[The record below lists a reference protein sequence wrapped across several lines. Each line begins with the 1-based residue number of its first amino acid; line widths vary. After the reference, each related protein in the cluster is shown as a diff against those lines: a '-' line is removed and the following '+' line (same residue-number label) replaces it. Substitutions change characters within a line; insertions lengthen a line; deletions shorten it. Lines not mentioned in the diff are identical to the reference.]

1 MLKRRWLWTLLL
13 VLLLPIIAACGE
25 STTSSTTAPA
35 GTGGNATTAPAA
47 AATTAPAAGAATTAP
62 AAGAATTAPAA
73 GAATD
78 DYNYTALKVEDG
90 ATLTLVASG
99 NPEEQK
105 IYQDSIDRFNKVF
118 PNVKVTFEAVAA
130 DYPVKIKADAAGGTL
145 GDVFFID
152 SGLFNALAPNDIL
165 LELDPYMSQIGM
177 KPQDFA
183 GPLITIFQ
191 LDGKTY
197 GVPKDFGGLA
207 VHVNNRLAKEA
218 GVTIPEDGNWTWDD
232 FKTAAKTMTKGEGN
246 AKVFGTCTPPD
257 IDRAGAFVFANGG
270 KVLSDDGTTAE
281 YNQPAAVEAITWWH
295 SLYKEG
301 FGAVPKEIGQD
312 WCGAAF
318 GNEKTAMVVEGGWM
332 FNYMTQSF
340 PAVEYTTV
348 PMPKAPKTGERATL
362 LFTNAWAAN
371 AQTKYP
377 NAAAALV
384 TFLVGK
390 TNQQTIAETGFAI
403 SSLAALTNLPYYEK
417 DKKSGVIAKS
427 AEYGKLAVYGPK
439 NDDFRKP
446 LSDAME
452 KIWLG
457 SADIQSTL
465 DAAAKL
471 STEAIK

>member
-1 MLKRRWLWTLLL
+1 MLKRRWLFSLLL
-13 VLLLPIIAACGE
+13 VLLLPILAACGGE
-25 STTSSTTAPA
+25 E
-35 GTGGNATTAPAA
+35 ATTAPT
-47 AATTAPAAGAATTAP
+47 AATGGAATTAP
-62 AAGAATTAPAA
+62 ATGAATTAPAT
-73 GAATD
+73 GAATTAPTTGGATTG
-78 DYNYTALKVEDG
+78 DYNYTALPVEDG

-118 PNVKVTFEAVAA
+118 PDIKVTFEAVAA
-130 DYPVKIKADAAGGTL
+130 DYPVKIKADAAGDTL

-177 KPQDFA
+177 KPADFA

-191 LDGKTY
+191 LEGKTY
-197 GVPKDFGGLA
+197 GLPKDFGGLA
-207 VHVNNRLAKEA
+207 VHINNRLAQEA
-218 GVTIPEDGNWTWDD
+218 GVTIPADGNWTWDD
-232 FKTAAKTMTKGEGN
+232 FKAAAQKMTKGDGN
-246 AKVFGTCTPPD
+246 AKIFGTCTPPD

-270 KVLSDDGTTAE
+270 KVLSDDGKSAE

-295 SLYKEG
+295 GLYKDG
-301 FGAVPKEIGQD
+301 LGAVPKEIGQD

-332 FNYMTQSF
+332 FNYMKQSF
-340 PAVEYTTV
+340 PTIEYTTV

-371 AQTKYP
+371 AKTKFP
-377 NAAAALV
+377 NAAAALI

-390 TNQQTIAETGFAI
+390 SNQQTIAETGFAV
-403 SSLAALTNLPYYEK
+403 SSLAALADLPYYK
-417 DKKSGVIAKS
+417 TDTKSGVIAKS

-446 LSDAME
+446 LLDAME
-452 KIWLG
+452 KIWLSG
-457 SADIQSTL
+457 ADIQATL
-465 DAAAKL
+465 DEAAKL
-471 STEAIK
+471 STEALK

>member
-1 MLKRRWLWTLLL
+1 MIKRRWLFVLLL
-13 VLLLPIIAACGE
+13 VLLLPIIAACGDE
-25 STTSSTTAPA
+25 TATSAPTTAPA
-35 GTGGNATTAPAA
+35 TGGTTATTAPSTGGDTP
-47 AATTAPAAGAATTAP
+47 TTAPSTGAAGE
-62 AAGAATTAPAA
+62 
-73 GAATD
+73 
-78 DYNYTALKVEDG
+78 DYNYKALAVEDG
-90 ATLTLVASG
+90 ATLTLVAKG
-99 NPEEQK
+99 NPAGRK
-105 IYQDSIDRFNKVF
+105 IYEASFESYNQGVA
-118 PNVKVTFEAVAA
+118 NVKVTFEAVAA

-165 LELDPYMSQIGM
+165 LDLTPYMAQVGM
-177 KPQDFA
+177 KPEDFA

-197 GVPKDFGGLA
+197 GLPKDFGGLA

-218 GVTIPEDGNWTWDD
+218 GVTIPADGEWTWDD
-232 FKTAAKTMTKGEGN
+232 FKAAAQKLTKGEGN
-246 AKVFGTCTPPD
+246 DKIYGTCTPPD

-270 KVLSDDGTTAE
+270 KVLSDDGTKAV
-281 YNQPAAVEAITWWH
+281 YNEPAAVEAITWWH
-295 SLYKEG
+295 SLYKDG
-301 FGAVPKEIGQD
+301 LGAVPKEIGQD

-332 FNYMTQSF
+332 FNYMKQSF

-348 PMPKAPKTGERATL
+348 PMPKSPKTGQRATL
-362 LFTNAWAAN
+362 LFTNAWAAS
-371 AQTKYP
+371 AETKFP

-390 TNQQTIAETGFAI
+390 TNQQTIAETGFALP
-403 SSLAALTNLPYYEK
+403 SLAALTNLPYYET

-427 AEYGKLAVYGPK
+427 AEYGHLAVYGPK

-446 LSDAME
+446 LLDAME

-465 DAAAKL
+465 DDAAKQ
-471 STEAIK
+471 STDAIK